1 MQRAVRA
8 QEMRDTEIQNKKQ
21 YAEKVQMRKQEKE
34 VYKYLQQQL
43 QKHVKVLWDY
53 LINYIN

>member
-8 QEMRDTEIQNKKQ
+8 QEMRATEIQKKKQ

-34 VYKYLQQQL
+34 VYKYLLQQL